1 MDIIQP
7 KPSTRLSLSVAL
19 QVVAILLF
27 GGACWVTID
36 LFCSLPDVP
45 RVTEQD
51 AGLRPR
57 ARTLLALHIIVF
69 AWLTARSLMRILA
82 LRRRLQD
89 GGGDLDVW
97 DRELRISHST
107 HHRFLYP
114 LDEVAGAS
122 VDHIAM
128 PFGIHRLVAITGTD
142 GRQLARLVPSHYG
155 MTADALRDR
164 INTMLGVHKPPA
176 APAIGI
182 DLICQM
188 AWYSSLSVLSGL
200 VFCLL
205 SLMTIVLHEEV
216 WYHALRYA
224 S

>member
-7 KPSTRLSLSVAL
+7 KPSTRLSFTVIL

-36 LFCSLPDVP
+36 LFYSLPDVP

-57 ARTLLALHIIVF
+57 AQTLLALHIIVF
-69 AWLTARSLMRILA
+69 AWLTARSLMRILD
-82 LRRRLQD
+82 LRRRLRG
-89 GGGDLDVW
+89 GGGDLAVVDG
-97 DRELRISHST
+97 ELQVSHSA

-114 LDEVAGAS
+114 LDQVVGAS

-142 GRQLARLVPSHYG
+142 GRQLARLVPAHYG
-155 MTADALRDR
+155 MTANVLRNR
-164 INTMLGVHKPPA
+164 INSMLGDRK
-176 APAIGI
+176 APATPPIGI
-182 DLICQM
+182 DLICQT
-188 AWYSSLSVLSGL
+188 AWYSSLSVLSAL